1 MSARLTREDR
11 WSYRSGMRL
20 GIRLTYEHARF
31 RRLRTALACLGLL
44 VVPALILEAG
54 FFGTGLL
61 GTNGRPNKDSPPWPR
76 NSV

>member
-31 RRLRTALACLGLL
+31 RRLRTALACLGLY
-44 VVPALILEAG
+44 VPGTRSFRILY
-54 FFGTGLL
+54 
-61 GTNGRPNKDSPPWPR
+61 GRRAPASPGARRTP
-76 NSV
+76 